1 MLANSLHFL
10 DNILYRKMHPTWP
23 KRPSFV
29 ILGLIV
35 ILTKLIPKCLSLK
48 RKVVNVPP
56 YVSDKTPEYGNISQT
71 SVTRTE
77 DIYNHLNEKEE
88 QDGEDN
94 YDHACAAT
102 GLTRGGCFD
111 SDYSSMRD
119 VDNGCGKSAKNGAD
133 NYFTLEKN

>member
-1 MLANSLHFL
+1 MLDSDFN
-10 DNILYRKMHPTWP
+10 D
-23 KRPSFV
+23 
-29 ILGLIV
+29 
-35 ILTKLIPKCLSLK
+35 ILTFLPLK

-56 YVSDKTPEYGNISQT
+56 YAPSDETPENGNIAQT

-88 QDGEDN
+88 LDGEDD

-102 GLTRGGCFD
+102 GLSRGGYFD

-119 VDNGCGKSAKNGAD
+119 VDKGCSKSAKNGND
-133 NYFTLEKN
+133 SYFTLEQN